1 MGYLW
6 LKAFHIAAVVTWI
19 SGMLVAAVTIVAFS
33 GSGAA
38 TKVSDRA
45 AILETARRWDRRVTS
60 PTMLLVWTL
69 GLALAS
75 QGGWFAEPWLMLK
88 LGFVLMLSGLHG
100 VLSGT
105 LRRLAR
111 ADGSPVPAILRHG
124 PAVIVASVLVIV
136 VVVVIK
142 PF

>member
-19 SGMLVAAVTIVAFS
+19 GGMLVAAVTIVAFS

-38 TKVSDRA
+38 TKGSDRA
-45 AILETARRWDRRVTS
+45 AILETVRRWDRRVTS
-60 PTMLLVWTL
+60 PTMLLVWAL
-69 GLALAS
+69 GLALAA

-88 LGFVLMLSGLHG
+88 LGFVLVLSGLHG

-105 LRRLAR
+105 LRRLAW
-111 ADGSPVPAILRHG
+111 AGGSPVPSVLRHG
-124 PAVIVASVLVIV
+124 PAIIVASVLLIAI
-136 VVVVIK
+136 VVVIK